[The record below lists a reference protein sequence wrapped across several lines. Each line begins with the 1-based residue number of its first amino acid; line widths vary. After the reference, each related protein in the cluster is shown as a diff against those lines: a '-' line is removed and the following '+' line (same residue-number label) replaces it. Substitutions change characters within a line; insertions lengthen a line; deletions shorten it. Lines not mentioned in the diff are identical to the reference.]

1 MEQDNSKNEIGEIAN
16 TETGEI
22 KSQAVKSFTH
32 IDDFVNG
39 QLLLVNKPYNWT
51 SFDVVG
57 KLRNSFKPLKLKVGH
72 AGTLDPLA
80 TGLLIICTGK
90 MTKQIDTFQA
100 QEKEYTG
107 TMILGATTPS
117 YDMETDADQ
126 QFDIS
131 NITEQQIK
139 DACGQFTGDIQQYP
153 PAHSA
158 IKIDG
163 ERLYEKARRGEEVEL
178 RLRNVTISEFEIT
191 GIALPEINFRVVCS
205 KGTYIR
211 SLVNDFGKALN
222 NGAYLSTL
230 RRTRSGDYKI
240 EDAHEVMELVTL
252 IRELKVNLPILGD

>member
-1 MEQDNSKNEIGEIAN
+1 VKNHGSDKMNNPYTRIEEFA
-16 TETGEI
+16 E
-22 KSQAVKSFTH
+22 
-32 IDDFVNG
+32 G

-57 KLRNSFKPLKLKVGH
+57 KIRNAFKPLKLKVGH

-80 TGLLIICTGK
+80 TGLLIICTGR
-90 MTKQIDTFQA
+90 MTKLIDTFQA

-107 TMILGATTPS
+107 TMILGETTPS

-126 QFDIS
+126 KFDTGH
-131 NITEQQIK
+131 ITEEQIK
-139 DACGQFTGDIQQYP
+139 NACKQFIGDIQQYP

-158 IKIDG
+158 VKIDG
-163 ERLYEKARRGEEVEL
+163 ERLYEKARRGEDVER
-178 RLRNVTISEFEIT
+178 RLRNVTINEFEIT
-191 GIALPEINFRVVCS
+191 STALPEINFRVVCS

-222 NGAYLSTL
+222 NGAYLSKL

-240 EDAHEVMELVTL
+240 DDAWEVMELVTL
-252 IRELKVNLPILGD
+252 IRELKMISPIIEE

>member
-1 MEQDNSKNEIGEIAN
+1 LNNPFTSITDF
-16 TETGEI
+16 TE
-22 KSQAVKSFTH
+22 
-32 IDDFVNG
+32 G

-57 KLRNSFKPLKLKVGH
+57 KIRNAFKPLKLKVGH

-80 TGLLIICTGK
+80 SGLLIICTGK

-107 TMILGATTPS
+107 TMVLGETTPS
-117 YDMETDADQ
+117 YDMETESDQ
-126 QFDIS
+126 KFDIS
-131 NITEQQIK
+131 HITEGEIK
-139 DACGQFTGDIQQYP
+139 AACAQFIGDIQQYP

-163 ERLYEKARRGEEVEL
+163 ERLYEKARRGEDVEL
-178 RLRNVTISEFEIT
+178 RLRNVTITEFEIT
-191 GIALPEINFRVVCS
+191 AIALPEINFRVVCS

-222 NGAYLSTL
+222 NGAYLSKL
-230 RRTRSGDYKI
+230 RRTRSGDYKVD
-240 EDAHEVMELVTL
+240 DAWEVMELVTI
-252 IRELKVNLPILGD
+252 IRELKVISPIVGE